1 MDLGQR
7 QTLILPWPC
16 FIMSK
21 VGFGEA
27 HPRMIPLHLCCLY
40 DVTWCGKE
48 GCKKG
53 YLPKY
58 MKWLYGN
65 GSNWP
70 CFIMS
75 KVGFSEAHPRMIALL
90 SNCLDEP
97 TCCKLLKMSCKRGFQ
112 MTCQKGLTF
121 CQLEAINV
129 NHSFVQF
136 SPARGTNGFEK

>member
-1 MDLGQR
+1 MRKASSD
-7 QTLILPWPC
+7 ILPWPC
-16 FIMSK
+16 F
-21 VGFGEA
+21 V
-27 HPRMIPLHLCCLY
+27 
-40 DVTWCGKE
+40 
-48 GCKKG
+48 
-53 YLPKY
+53 
-58 MKWLYGN
+58 
-65 GSNWP
+65 
-70 CFIMS
+70 MS

-90 SNCLDEP
+90 SNYLDEP